1 MENGG
6 SRKPRFLTSEMKKA
20 RDGFFHRFLGS
31 QAALLPRYPQHEPCA
46 QRAAHT
52 ENSKLKTQN
61 SKLKTQNSKLKTQNS
76 KLKTPTIMM
85 LTFHSKP

>member
-61 SKLKTQNSKLKTQNS
+61 SKLKT
-76 KLKTPTIMM
+76 PTIMM